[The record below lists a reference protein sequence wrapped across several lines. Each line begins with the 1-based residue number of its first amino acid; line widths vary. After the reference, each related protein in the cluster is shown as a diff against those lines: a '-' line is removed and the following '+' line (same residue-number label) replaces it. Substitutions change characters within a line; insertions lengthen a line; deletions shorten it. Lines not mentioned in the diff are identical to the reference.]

1 MSGLEQAPS
10 ILHQFNEAWTA
21 LFQYIEGCAVGVIVG
36 VLLFQVARKMKA
48 SASWLAV
55 PPAVS
60 FLILPS
66 IHASRVLLTAGV
78 VATLIAVPLYG
89 LKGSMGDFRIRDAL
103 AYRKVKVGLGALAV
117 YLLLQI
123 VSVVV
128 LIGIL
133 GAIVVVLGGLARA
146 LWKHGWLGD
155 QLKGFLP

>member
-1 MSGLEQAPS
+1 MSGFEQAPS

-21 LFQYIEGCAVGVIVG
+21 LFQYVEGCAVGVVVG
-36 VLLFQVARKMKA
+36 VLLFQVARKIKA

-60 FLILPS
+60 LLILPS

-103 AYRKVKVGLGALAV
+103 AYRKVKIGLSIVAV
-117 YLLLQI
+117 YLLLQV

-128 LIGIL
+128 V
-133 GAIVVVLGGLARA
+133 IVTVGVIVLVLGGLARV
-146 LWKHGWLGD
+146 LWKRGWLRD
-155 QLKGFLP
+155 QLQRVLP